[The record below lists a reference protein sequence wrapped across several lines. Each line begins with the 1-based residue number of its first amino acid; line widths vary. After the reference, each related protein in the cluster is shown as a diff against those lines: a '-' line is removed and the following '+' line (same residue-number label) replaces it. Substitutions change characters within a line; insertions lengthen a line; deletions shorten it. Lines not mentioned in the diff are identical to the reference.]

1 MGLAAETATHA
12 VVFARLLLPHYPASD
27 ITVYRTFGLHSP
39 DTTQNYVDCGIHIF
53 LVPLRDAA
61 THTLLSGVEIGDLGD
76 KIGRQ
81 GVDNG
86 WIRFTNV
93 RIPRDYMLMRF
104 AYLTPQGEYTKF
116 GQPQLAYSALIGGK
130 HPLFSPLSL
139 SFWVYT
145 VILSFD
151 CF

>member
-1 MGLAAETATHA
+1 
-12 VVFARLLLPHYPASD
+12 
-27 ITVYRTFGLHSP
+27 
-39 DTTQNYVDCGIHIF
+39 
-53 LVPLRDAA
+53 VPLRDAA
-61 THTLLSGVEIGDLGD
+61 THTLLSGVEIGDVGD

-93 RIPRDYMLMRF
+93 RVPRDHMLMRF